1 MLSPVL
7 LERLRLWWRVARA
20 QGSMLDGGWLFPG
33 MNPVDPLSTR
43 QLNRA
48 VHAAAEAAQI
58 DKRVTPHTLRHN
70 SARRIIPS
78 TSYRWPDSMANLAV
92 GGVCDSA

>member
-1 MLSPVL
+1 
-7 LERLRLWWRVARA
+7 
-20 QGSMLDGGWLFPG
+20 MLDGGWLFPG
-33 MNPVDPLSTR
+33 MDPVDPLSTR
-43 QLNRA
+43 QLNRV
-48 VHAAAEAAQI
+48 VHAAAEYAQI
-58 DKRVTPHTLRHN
+58 DKRVTMHTLRHN